1 MEATWWEKP
10 AFCKL
15 IDSTPG
21 LYYYHLPDWA
31 GLGAAFYVPH
41 TYRCLLPDAGEL
53 SPSDYQNHLTT
64 SLLRL
69 PSKAAHDICEL
80 NRELIS
86 RLRSHDYAFSS
97 ARVNLNTVPG
107 VCEALESLASMP
119 VTGQLSSVDS
129 KSSLLNG
136 EEGGNEEYRENGVAP
151 ISQMEL
157 HCLRFGLITPGTDT
171 SEMVQMV
178 LRMANIVE
186 EDSNYVNSLSEV
198 VKRGIEEATL
208 HMKEERTKIM
218 REQGVLRQVPYLDK
232 LINWWSPPVST
243 QIHGRMLNLS
253 IGELVPT
260 DSILPVSSP
269 PVARHDQSNE
279 DSAKNEKEPSPSA
292 LQSDLASIRASALTT
307 LAIKS
312 NPDVVIGS
320 MTAADLILAFCADSD
335 ARVRATA
342 LNCLCSWAQYEKHKH
357 DAATN
362 KRKFEWI
369 SDHWLQVYVLACRLI
384 TEDTSKVRQV
394 SLRAI
399 HLLGLRFS
407 QKEVSL
413 DTVSLSGGAIENA
426 SLDVRSSLKKINPI
440 RRKCVKLVDDA
451 FSRVCDRLQD
461 PSRFVRE
468 TAAGLIADLAK
479 FVSEESLMMTLEK
492 TVMSDR
498 QVKRS
503 SDRASMS
510 GGVDKVALWG
520 TVSSPSPAR
529 SKQRGAQPP
538 AGPVSVD
545 SISLL
550 STGALGAL
558 INGLEDEFHEV
569 RCATLSTITQ
579 IATHNARFASLCQD
593 ILVDMLTDDIQV
605 VRLRAVTALQTVGD
619 QVPIMADQ
627 VGIVT
632 SALAEDSVV
641 IRQRIHNLLSRC
653 RLISPPCLLSLLDG
667 LLANL
672 RAYPED
678 RDSVWNCAAAVGR
691 RHPAFVEVC
700 VYNLLRAH
708 PWLSEPEP
716 IREDPVYITVLLLVL
731 NAHPG
736 APGIAAHF
744 PRHLATSQPYLR
756 ELVPH
761 LLPKETMHFPF
772 VWKPSTDLCLMPKR
786 QRLDESAEMATSDQL
801 LRFLA
806 STVEMLRRLTLDC
819 IDTLPNHQVEPMDV
833 DDNPTVDLQQ
843 CHRLNRMKR
852 VLSQELRVCQQ
863 TVEGGSWLGD
873 LPSWLSHLLTAVHCL
888 LSACLPNNNTTV
900 FDATAAIT
908 TPNQQTVLLKQ
919 AHRLLLK
926 AEHMYLGLNSS
937 EISAIR
943 ALRSVAHSSPF
954 FLDTDA
960 VRRTVK
966 QVVEACPMVDELAAA
981 VGRIRKLHAQL
992 LHPPPVI
999 SDVNTASRAEQAVTG
1014 CKPLPE
1020 IKFTALLGTAAIRI
1034 CALVTG
1040 LSLDQARDHVRVI
1053 YRRPDIGKQ
1062 HQRQCSWQPPA
1073 HAWTLLESPLPTNDG
1088 DKSFSRIPSKTPT
1101 LELQTTLELTAS
1113 SWTATATLEV
1123 GLGLSVPTALDEDA
1137 SSSTIISLLPPGVV
1151 AKVKLHPCDSSY
1163 TW

>member
-1 MEATWWEKP
+1 MHWVRLTLLHLMGTTQKP
-10 AFCKL
+10 
-15 IDSTPG
+15 SG
-21 LYYYHLPDWA
+21 
-31 GLGAAFYVPH
+31 
-41 TYRCLLPDAGEL
+41 
-53 SPSDYQNHLTT
+53 
-64 SLLRL
+64 
-69 PSKAAHDICEL
+69 
-80 NRELIS
+80 
-86 RLRSHDYAFSS
+86 
-97 ARVNLNTVPG
+97 
-107 VCEALESLASMP
+107 
-119 VTGQLSSVDS
+119 
-129 KSSLLNG
+129 
-136 EEGGNEEYRENGVAP
+136 
-151 ISQMEL
+151 SQ
-157 HCLRFGLITPGTDT
+157 
-171 SEMVQMV
+171 Q
-178 LRMANIVE
+178 NIVE
-186 EDSNYVNSLSEV
+186 L
-198 VKRGIEEATL
+198 
-208 HMKEERTKIM
+208 
-218 REQGVLRQVPYLDK
+218 LD
-232 LINWWSPPVST
+232 IQN
-243 QIHGRMLNLS
+243 
-253 IGELVPT
+253 
-260 DSILPVSSP
+260 
-269 PVARHDQSNE
+269 
-279 DSAKNEKEPSPSA
+279 A

-320 MTAADLILAFCADSD
+320 ITAADLILAFCADSD
-335 ARVRATA
+335 ARVRAAA
-342 LNCLCSWAQYEKHKH
+342 LNCLCSWAH
-357 DAATN
+357 
-362 KRKFEWI
+362 
-369 SDHWLQVYVLACRLI
+369 
-384 TEDTSKVRQV
+384 
-394 SLRAI
+394 LRAI

-479 FVSEESLMMTLEK
+479 FVSEESLMLTLEK

-529 SKQRGAQPP
+529 SKQRGAQSP

-579 IATHNARFASLCQD
+579 IAAHNARFASLCQD
-593 ILVDMLTDDIQV
+593 ILVDMLTDDIKV

-619 QVPIMADQ
+619 QVPIVADQ

-632 SALAEDSVV
+632 SALAEDSVL

-672 RAYPED
+672 KAYPED

-761 LLPKETMHFPF
+761 LLPKETMYFPF
-772 VWKPSTDLCLMPKR
+772 VWKPSAELCLMPKR
-786 QRLDESAEMATSDQL
+786 QRLDGSAEMATSDQL

-819 IDTLPNHQVEPMDV
+819 IDMLPNHQVEPMDV

-863 TVEGGSWLGD
+863 TVEGD
-873 LPSWLSHLLTAVHCL
+873 LPSWLSHLLTSVHCL

-926 AEHMYLGLNSS
+926 AEHMYLGLNSL

-966 QVVEACPMVDELAAA
+966 QVVEVCPMVNELAAA
-981 VGRIRKLHAQL
+981 VGRIHKLHAQL

-1040 LSLDQARDHVRVI
+1040 LSLDQARDNVRVI
-1053 YRRPDIGKQ
+1053 YRRPDIGKP

-1113 SWTATATLEV
+1113 CWTATATLEV
-1123 GLGLSVPTALDEDA
+1123 GLGLSVSTALDEDA
-1137 SSSTIISLLPPGVV
+1137 SSSSTIISLLPPGVV